1 MTSVPPPPDDPEQL
15 KAAIERTRQEL
26 GRTAEQ
32 LVAKTDV
39 KARAQAKASD
49 LTQRAKDATS
59 QVRRQA
65 VAQAGSVR
73 EQVADSDH
81 SYQASGPL
89 KQAVTQGIEGA
100 RTYRKPLIIAVG
112 LLIVG
117 AVAVRIW
124 NRR

>member
-1 MTSVPPPPDDPEQL
+1 MTSRPPSPDDPEQL
-15 KAAIERTRQEL
+15 KAAIERTREEL

-65 VAQAGSVR
+65 AAQAGSAR
-73 EQVADSDH
+73 EQLAA
-81 SYQASGPL
+81 QLSG
-89 KQAVTQGIEGA
+89 
-100 RTYRKPLIIAVG
+100 
-112 LLIVG
+112 
-117 AVAVRIW
+117 VRPAEAGCDPG
-124 NRR
+124 N

>member
-1 MTSVPPPPDDPEQL
+1 MSSGPPSPDDPEQL
-15 KAAIERTRQEL
+15 KAAIERTREEL

-59 QVRRQA
+59 QVRRSA
-65 VAQAGSVR
+65 VAQAGSAR
-73 EQVADSDH
+73 EQVADR
-81 SYQASGPL
+81 YQASGPL
-89 KQAVTQGIEGA
+89 RQAVTQGIEGA

-112 LLIVG
+112 VLIVG

>member
-1 MTSVPPPPDDPEQL
+1 MTSRPPSPDHPEQL
-15 KAAIERTRQEL
+15 KAAIEQTREEL

-65 VAQAGSVR
+65 AAQVGSAR
-73 EQVADSDH
+73 EQLAGG
-81 SYQASGPL
+81 YQASDPL
-89 KQAVTQGIEGA
+89 KQTMTQGIEGV
-100 RTYRKPLIIAVG
+100 RTYRKPLMIAVG
-112 LLIVG
+112 VLIAG

-124 NRR
+124 KRR

>member
-1 MTSVPPPPDDPEQL
+1 MTSRPPSPDNPEQL
-15 KAAIERTRQEL
+15 KAAIEQTLEEL

-39 KARAQAKASD
+39 KARARAKASD

-59 QVRRQA
+59 QVRHQIA
-65 VAQAGSVR
+65 AQPGSACSQLAG
-73 EQVADSDH
+73 

-89 KQAVTQGIEGA
+89 KQAATQGIPGA
-100 RTYRKPLIIAVG
+100 RAHRKPLIIAVG
-112 LLIVG
+112 VLIAG

-124 NRR
+124 KRR

>member
-1 MTSVPPPPDDPEQL
+1 MTSGQPSPDDPEEL
-15 KAAIERTRQEL
+15 TAAIEQTREEL
-26 GRTAEQ
+26 GRTVEQ

-65 VAQAGSVR
+65 AAQAGS
-73 EQVADSDH
+73 
-81 SYQASGPL
+81 
-89 KQAVTQGIEGA
+89 A

-112 LLIVG
+112 MLIAG
-117 AVAVRIW
+117 AVALRIW

>member
-1 MTSVPPPPDDPEQL
+1 MTSRAPSPDNPEQL
-15 KAAIERTRQEL
+15 KAAIERTREEL

-65 VAQAGSVR
+65 GSAR
-73 EQVADSDH
+73 EQLAGG
-81 SYQASGPL
+81 YQASGPL

-112 LLIVG
+112 VLIAG
-117 AVAVRIW
+117 AVGVRIW

>member
-1 MTSVPPPPDDPEQL
+1 MTSGLPSPDDPEQL
-15 KAAIERTRQEL
+15 KAAIEQTRDEL
-26 GRTAEQ
+26 GRTVEQ

-65 VAQAGSVR
+65 AAQAGCAR
-73 EQVADSDH
+73 KQLAG

-100 RTYRKPLIIAVG
+100 RTYRKPLVIAVG
-112 LLIVG
+112 VLIAG

-124 NRR
+124 KRR

>member
-1 MTSVPPPPDDPEQL
+1 MTSGLPSPDDPEEL
-15 KAAIERTRQEL
+15 KAAIEQTREEL
-26 GRTAEQ
+26 GRTVEQ

-39 KARAQAKASD
+39 KARAQAKATD

-59 QVRRQA
+59 QMRRQA
-65 VAQAGSVR
+65 GSARKQLAG
-73 EQVADSDH
+73 

-112 LLIVG
+112 VLIAG

-124 NRR
+124 TRR

>member
-1 MTSVPPPPDDPEQL
+1 MTTGPSSPDDPEQL
-15 KAAIERTRQEL
+15 KAAIERTREEL

-32 LVAKTDV
+32 LVAKTEV
-39 KARAQAKASD
+39 KAQAQAKASD

-65 VAQAGSVR
+65 VARAGSAR
-73 EQVADSDH
+73 QQLAG

-100 RTYRKPLIIAVG
+100 RTYRKPLTIAVG
-112 LLIVG
+112 VLIAG

-124 NRR
+124 TR

>member
-1 MTSVPPPPDDPEQL
+1 MTSRSPSPDNPEQL
-15 KAAIERTRQEL
+15 KAAIERTREEL

-65 VAQAGSVR
+65 AAQAGSAR
-73 EQVADSDH
+73 EQLAG

-89 KQAVTQGIEGA
+89 KKAVTQGIEGA

-112 LLIVG
+112 VLIAG

-124 NRR
+124 TRR

>member
-1 MTSVPPPPDDPEQL
+1 
-15 KAAIERTRQEL
+15 
-26 GRTAEQ
+26 
-32 LVAKTDV
+32 
-39 KARAQAKASD
+39 
-49 LTQRAKDATS
+49 
-59 QVRRQA
+59 VRRQA
-65 VAQAGSVR
+65 ATQASSAR
-73 EQVADSDH
+73 EQLAD

-112 LLIVG
+112 VLIAG